1 MLSSTEPVAADEP
14 LCRGAAAFRK
24 VHPLQFHRA
33 FLSEGVRSDGR
44 GLLRARRASVQI
56 GVISTADASAMVH
69 IGETTVL
76 AVVKAHPTL
85 PSETEPGLGRIAV
98 ALELAPTCTSM
109 SSSMARG
116 GAVQR
121 RLERQQAALCELLQR
136 TASSGLIALE
146 SLCIEE
152 GRAVW
157 ECRCVLHVLEHDGN
171 LTDACM
177 LAMACAMTRMTLP
190 TVQLNEEDA
199 IAVVTVT
206 SNVSNPVIV
215 GHLTYGVTFGILSGH
230 LIIDPTAD
238 EESLL
243 STQFTVLLDP
253 EGSFA
258 GLHKPGGAPL
268 PEEVIY
274 RSVDIAQS
282 QLVRLKSMI
291 PSSESA

>member
-121 RLERQQAALCELLQR
+121 RLERQQVTLSSSNALRL
-136 TASSGLIALE
+136 APNLIE
-146 SLCIEE
+146 SNIY
-152 GRAVW
+152 
-157 ECRCVLHVLEHDGN
+157 
-171 LTDACM
+171 
-177 LAMACAMTRMTLP
+177 ACAGCAVRVAAAHRIQRIDRSREPMHRGRTSSMGVPLRSSCTR
-190 TVQLNEEDA
+190 A
-199 IAVVTVT
+199 
-206 SNVSNPVIV
+206 
-215 GHLTYGVTFGILSGH
+215 
-230 LIIDPTAD
+230 
-238 EESLL
+238 
-243 STQFTVLLDP
+243 
-253 EGSFA
+253 
-258 GLHKPGGAPL
+258 
-268 PEEVIY
+268 
-274 RSVDIAQS
+274 
-282 QLVRLKSMI
+282 
-291 PSSESA
+291 

>member
-1 MLSSTEPVAADEP
+1 
-14 LCRGAAAFRK
+14 
-24 VHPLQFHRA
+24 
-33 FLSEGVRSDGR
+33 
-44 GLLRARRASVQI
+44 
-56 GVISTADASAMVH
+56 
-69 IGETTVL
+69 
-76 AVVKAHPTL
+76 
-85 PSETEPGLGRIAV
+85 
-98 ALELAPTCTSM
+98 
-109 SSSMARG
+109 
-116 GAVQR
+116 
-121 RLERQQAALCELLQR
+121 
-136 TASSGLIALE
+136 
-146 SLCIEE
+146 
-152 GRAVW
+152 
-157 ECRCVLHVLEHDGN
+157 
-171 LTDACM
+171 
-177 LAMACAMTRMTLP
+177 MTLP